1 MIIDHL
7 ERDGLWDYHGP
18 FLHIGKRRAL
28 IARMLKWALSI
39 IFNERREIKM
49 RSLQD
54 PVAKL
59 TGVGAKTADALGKL
73 GINTIEDLL
82 TYFPSRYDDFA
93 PTNLEQAADKQKVT
107 VHGTIISEPL
117 LTQFG
122 YRRNRLAFRLTVG
135 NGVVNVV
142 YFNQPYLKKQAVL
155 NADVTVLG
163 TWNKSRQEIMGAKL
177 VSAHNAQSMGAV
189 YPVNKHIR
197 QATLRKLIKQ
207 AYHKYSDVIATL
219 LPIRLRQ
226 EYQLLDRKTM
236 IHDMHFPQDGPA
248 AKAARRTAAYE
259 EFFLFQ
265 LRLQAIRLSHRQESG
280 NRILYDNS
288 ELRAFIKKIPFEL
301 THAQKRVVNEICRD
315 LRSPYQMNRLLQGDV
330 GSGKTIVAAIAIYAT
345 IITGYQAALMAPT
358 EILANQHAAKL
369 AKIFDGTHVHVGLL
383 TGSMTAKEH
392 RLFLAKV
399 QSGEINLIIGTHA
412 LIQEQ
417 VHFAKLGLAIIDEQH
432 RFGVNQRQLLR
443 EKGAHPDVLA
453 MTATPIPRTLAITT
467 YGEMDVSVIDEMPK
481 GRLPVKTTWLKSD
494 QSEQALNFLKVQ
506 LAQGA
511 QAYVVSPLIE
521 QSEKLDVQNA
531 TDLYH
536 RYAQYFEPQ
545 YKVGLLHGRMDADE
559 KEAAMQSFADGKI
572 DVLVATTVIEV
583 GVDNPN
589 ATVMLIYD
597 ADRFGLAQLH
607 QLRGRVGRGDQ
618 QSYCLLVA
626 DPKTEEGVARMKTM
640 ASTTDGFVVAQ
651 KDLELRGS
659 GDILGKKQSG
669 VPDFKVGD
677 PVADLKMMQVARSDA
692 ENLLRTPG
700 WENKDENQ
708 PLVFYLKRHE
718 LNTHFD

>member
-1 MIIDHL
+1 M
-7 ERDGLWDYHGP
+7 
-18 FLHIGKRRAL
+18 K
-28 IARMLKWALSI
+28 
-39 IFNERREIKM
+39 
-49 RSLQD
+49 SLQD

-59 TGVGAKTADALGKL
+59 TGVGAKTAEALATLEIK
-73 GINTIEDLL
+73 TIEDLL

-122 YRRNRLAFRLTVG
+122 YHRNRLAFRLTAG

-163 TWNKSRQEIMGAKL
+163 TWNKNRQEIMGAKL
-177 VSAHNAQSMGAV
+177 VTAHNAQSMGAV
-189 YPVNKHIR
+189 YPVNKHVR

-226 EYQLLDRKTM
+226 EYQLLDLKTM
-236 IHDMHFPQDGPA
+236 IHDMHFPKDGPA

-265 LRLQAIRLSHRQESG
+265 LRLQAVRLSHRQESG
-280 NRILYDNS
+280 NRILYNNS
-288 ELRAFIKKIPFEL
+288 ELRDFIKTIPFEL

-315 LRSPYQMNRLLQGDV
+315 LRSPFQMNRLLQGDV

-345 IITGYQAALMAPT
+345 VIAGYQAALMAPT
-358 EILANQHAAKL
+358 EILANQHATKL
-369 AKIFDGTHVHVGLL
+369 AKIFAGTHVHVGLL

-392 RLFLAKV
+392 RLFLEKV
-399 QSGEINLIIGTHA
+399 ESGEINLIIGTHA
-412 LIQEQ
+412 LIQDQ
-417 VHFAKLGLAIIDEQH
+417 VQFANLGLAIIDEQH

-443 EKGAHPDVLA
+443 EKGEHPDVLA

-481 GRLPVKTTWLKSD
+481 GRLPVKTTWLKSA
-494 QSEQALNFLKVQ
+494 QSKQALDFLKAQ

-531 TDLYH
+531 TDLYQ

-559 KEAAMQSFADGKI
+559 KEAAMQSFADGKT

-607 QLRGRVGRGDQ
+607 QLRGRVGRGDR

-700 WENKDENQ
+700 WDDKDENQ
-708 PLVFYLKRHE
+708 PLVLYLKRHE